1 VKPTAHAQP
10 AGDGPGQVTAALGPD
25 DAQVQGQDVPQVQ
38 GHDVPQDQGHN
49 VTQIQSHDVP
59 QNQSHDVPQNQSHG
73 DTAAA
78 LAWGTIGQPVPP
90 GLTAA
95 PTSLP
100 GTLTEAMLPA
110 DPMDLLRAWMDDVI
124 KAGLPEPTAMV
135 LATVSADQRP
145 RARMVLLK
153 GFDSAGFVFYT
164 NRTSRKGSDVAEV
177 PRACLLFP
185 WQALHRQVI
194 VEGGV
199 VPLSTDASE
208 PYFHSRPRGSQLGAW
223 ASRQSTVLASR
234 AELDDRY
241 EELERR
247 WPEGTE
253 VPMPDFWGGYR
264 VEPETIEFWQG
275 RPSRLHDRF
284 RYTAAARGWTVSRL
298 AP

>member
-1 VKPTAHAQP
+1 MKPTGHAQP
-10 AGDGPGQVTAALGPD
+10 ADGDPGQVAPGPATADG
-25 DAQVQGQDVPQVQ
+25 
-38 GHDVPQDQGHN
+38 QDQGRDKGRDQGRDAGRDQGRDN
-49 VTQIQSHDVP
+49 TQDLGQA
-59 QNQSHDVPQNQSHG
+59 G
-73 DTAAA
+73 TAAA
-78 LAWGTIGQPVPP
+78 LAWGTTGQPVPP
-90 GLTAA
+90 GLTAV
-95 PTSLP
+95 PLGLP

-110 DPMDLLRAWMDDVI
+110 DPMDLLRAWMDDVV

-135 LATVSADQRP
+135 LATVSADQWP

-164 NRTSRKGSDVAEV
+164 NRTSRKGSDLAEV

-185 WQALHRQVI
+185 WHALHRQVI

-199 VPLSTDASE
+199 TPLSTDESE

-264 VEPETIEFWQG
+264 VRPETIEFWQG
-275 RPSRLHDRF
+275 QPSRLHDRF
-284 RYTAAARGWTVSRL
+284 RYTVAAQGWTVNRL